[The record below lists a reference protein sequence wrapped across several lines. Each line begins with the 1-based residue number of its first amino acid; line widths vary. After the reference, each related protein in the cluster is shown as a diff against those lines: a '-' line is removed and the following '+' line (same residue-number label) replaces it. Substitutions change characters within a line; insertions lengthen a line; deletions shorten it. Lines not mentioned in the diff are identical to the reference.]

1 MTTPKKHRSP
11 AAEFDL
17 SASPVHLLR
26 RGQQRAL
33 DIFNREV
40 GASGLTPRQF
50 VVLHAVQEED
60 GLTQTDLVRRTNI
73 DRSTLADMI
82 SRLTKRDL
90 LSRTRTAHDQRANAV
105 SITPAGQ
112 KALRAALSRIRSA
125 EERLLAPLPPSK
137 RTVFLESLRLLAS
150 AEEGRANG
158 RAAPARNGSGRRT
171 EHLATENAPADRMA
185 AVAPAAKIKRT
196 KKAALA
202 EGKAGKKRGKNKKKS
217 AGAASA
223 E

>member
-1 MTTPKKHRSP
+1 MTTSKKHRSP

-17 SASPVHLLR
+17 STSPVHLLR
-26 RGQQRAL
+26 RSQQRAL

-50 VVLHAVQEED
+50 VVLHAVQEQD
-60 GLTQTDLVRRTNI
+60 GLSQTDLVRRTNI

-112 KALRAALSRIRSA
+112 KALHTALSRIRSA

-137 RTVFLESLRLLAS
+137 RSVFLESLRLLVS
-150 AEEGRANG
+150 AEETCAIG
-158 RAAPARNGSGRRT
+158 RAAPARNGSGRPA
-171 EHLATENAPADRMA
+171 EHLATGNGPAERLADMA
-185 AVAPAAKIKRT
+185 SPAKRA
-196 KKAALA
+196 KKAAA
-202 EGKAGKKRGKNKKKS
+202 TENKAGKRRGKSKKKS
-217 AGAASA
+217 AVLG
-223 E
+223 

>member
-1 MTTPKKHRSP
+1 MTTSKKHRSP
-11 AAEFDL
+11 ATEFDL
-17 SASPVHLLR
+17 SVSPVHLLR
-26 RGQQRAL
+26 RSQQRAL

-60 GLTQTDLVRRTNI
+60 GLSQTDLVRRTNI

-82 SRLTKRDL
+82 SRLTRRDL
-90 LSRTRTAHDQRANAV
+90 LSRVRTTHDQRANAV

-112 KALRAALSRIRSA
+112 KALRVALSRIRSA

-137 RTVFLESLRLLAS
+137 RAIFLESLRLLVAT
-150 AEEGRANG
+150 EDEGANG
-158 RAAPARNGSGRRT
+158 RAAPARNGSGQRA
-171 EHLATENAPADRMA
+171 EHFALADAPAERLNDLA
-185 AVAPAAKIKRT
+185 STAKAKRA

-202 EGKAGKKRGKNKKKS
+202 EGKTGKAGKKRGKAKKKS
-217 AGAASA
+217 AD
-223 E
+223 